1 MVKSFYLS
9 GNRWMLKYADGS
21 EVETTK
27 SPINGY
33 ECIGE
38 TMGVY
43 PFEDI
48 PVSYEVF
55 ELRPQFSKFSIT
67 IANEFISDRCPNS
80 FFEIE
85 FPNDSFLES
94 WWNFDNGLC
103 PIRINNKWGFVN
115 SSFEIEIQPQFDF
128 VGEVHTQKRGCW
140 RPEEFVHCITWEKG
154 TCKVEIDGKEA
165 FINEKGYI
173 LSKYEAAIR
182 LKRKLTVADIIELCH
197 EMLPE
202 QWKSCPW
209 RHPELIHG
217 IGLLA
222 SEEAL
227 NCYMSAYGEMHVGK
241 CRAAIMNFPFDIL
254 TGSIE
259 IVDWG
264 CGQGIGSATL
274 IEALQQRE
282 LLNWVKKSTLVEPS
296 PNAIHRAICNISKIV
311 NNNIEIDAIN
321 KFMPTKEV
329 VSGEILKS
337 IGYKYSNVIHV
348 FSNILDV
355 KAIDLAEVARMVAS
369 SHGNHFI
376 LCMGPK
382 NSAAY
387 RIEQFCSVFGEQ
399 PYFSQIDSVRYGRTQ
414 RTGHPYTCMTRC
426 FMYNGAPLDLSR
438 LLSYHDSDEQVF
450 NDYDIQLQWQ
460 NKLMSREKARV
471 AYRLQNI
478 LSVDDIMYIDP
489 VINEVTVDFII
500 VRPNRGLLLLN
511 VFEENL
517 DNCQLS
523 KDGKEISVLDKNR
536 VVVKTYQS
544 PIELINLCQISIKD
558 GIEELLMS
566 TIESSRNFGL
576 IKKVVVFTANDNNK
590 VRDFFGISSDQIN
603 YTYLFGNE
611 FISKKSVSQGLYTQI
626 GLINSSSY
634 FDDAVKRKIAKIL
647 SPSWHSYQEGKTG
660 VEPKGAQKKL
670 AVSQKAHQKISGVAG
685 SGKTHVLAARAVNAM
700 KRTGGDVLV
709 LTFNITLANYL
720 KYRLSE
726 IREDFSWEKIDIYPY
741 HQFFRIRASECQLH
755 VDYGAYDRLSF
766 FYDTPTHKRYSAIFV
781 DEVQDYTTEW
791 LRIVMQNFLLQN
803 GEFVVFGDPKQ
814 NVYHRPIDSNG
825 DIRLGVI
832 GGVWNKELSTGRRFT
847 NPRLATLATTFQ
859 AKFLSNQPIDTIS
872 TTTSLDN
879 TLNFQIVTYYN
890 MRGSFTMENLVS
902 KLTEIIN
909 NSNNDPKDFVV
920 LASYSKLLQT
930 IDSKYR
936 ETTGEETEITFVSTE
951 QYERLKELHKVSDEH
966 PASWKFNRD
975 YEALGRTRKQLF
987 TTDKRC
993 LKLSTIKSF
1002 KGWESPSVIIILDDE
1017 YNTKAA
1023 CRRPMEPEMMYTAIT
1038 RARES
1043 LYIINIGNETYDKFF
1058 KEQTI

>member
-1 MVKSFYLS
+1 MKPLKRFVQQNNGWAFLFEDGTTEFHPELNSDISAFGKGEFFEDSGYLS
-9 GNRWMLKYADGS
+9 CSWD
-21 EVETTK
+21 
-27 SPINGY
+27 
-33 ECIGE
+33 
-38 TMGVY
+38 
-43 PFEDI
+43 FD
-48 PVSYEVF
+48 
-55 ELRPQFSKFSIT
+55 
-67 IANEFISDRCPNS
+67 EFK
-80 FFEIE
+80 
-85 FPNDSFLES
+85 
-94 WWNFDNGLC
+94 LC
-103 PIRINNKWGFVN
+103 PICQNGKWGFVN
-115 SSFEIEIQPQFDF
+115 KKFEYIIPCKYDF
-128 VGEVHTQKRGCW
+128 AGLAVKDNVWIHCCTHTIYIHHYFWDAYTLSEQ
-140 RPEEFVHCITWEKG
+140 EFEKYPDFH
-154 TCKVEIDGKEA
+154 E
-165 FINEKGYI
+165 
-173 LSKYEAAIR
+173 R
-182 LKRKLTVADIIELCH
+182 LKPFCCPVLLGNKWVQIDENGNEFNFDDINSYKTVLNQIKNVSISSIIELCH
-197 EMLPE
+197 RLLPE
-202 QWKSCPW
+202 HWKPCPW
-209 RHPELIHG
+209 RHPELVHG

-241 CRAAIMNFPFDIL
+241 CRAAIMNFPFDKL

-282 LLNWVKKSTLVEPS
+282 LLNWVKKITLVEPS

-355 KAIDLAEVARMVAS
+355 KAIDLADIARMVAS
-369 SHGNHFI
+369 SHGNHYI
-376 LCMGPK
+376 ICMGPQ

-387 RIEQFCSVFGEQ
+387 RIDQFCSVFGNQE
-399 PYFSQIDSVRYGRTQ
+399 YFSRIDSVRYGRTQ
-414 RTGHPYTCMTRC
+414 RTGHPYTCKTRC
-426 FMYNGAPLDLSR
+426 FKYNGAPLDLSK
-438 LLSYHDSDEQVF
+438 LSSYHDSGEQVF

-460 NKLMSREKARV
+460 NGVMSREKARV
-471 AYRLQNI
+471 AYRLQSI

-489 VINEVTVDFII
+489 VINEVAVDFII

-511 VFEENL
+511 VFEEDLN
-517 DNCQLS
+517 NCQSS
-523 KDGKEISVLDKNR
+523 KDGKEISVLDGSGA
-536 VVVKTYQS
+536 VVKTYQS

-590 VRDFFGISSDQIN
+590 VREFFGISSEQID

-611 FISKKSVSQGLYTQI
+611 FFSKKSVSQGLYAQV
-626 GLINSSSY
+626 GLINTSSY
-634 FDDAVKRKIAKIL
+634 FDDAVKRKIAEIL
-647 SPSWHSYQEGKTG
+647 SPSWHSYLEGKTG
-660 VEPKGAQKKL
+660 IEPKGAQKKL
-670 AVSQKAHQKISGVAG
+670 VVSQNAHQKISGVAG

-720 KYRLSE
+720 KFRLSE

-755 VDYGAYDRLSF
+755 VDFGAYDRLSF
-766 FYDTPTHKRYSAIFV
+766 FDDTTTHKRYSAIFV

-791 LRIVMQNFLLQN
+791 LRIVMQNFLLPN

-872 TTTSLDN
+872 TTTGYDN

-890 MRGSFTMENLVS
+890 MRGSFTIENLVS
-902 KLTEIIN
+902 KLTEIMN

-936 ETTGEETEITFVSTE
+936 EMTGEETEITFVSTE

-1017 YNTKAA
+1017 YNAKAA
-1023 CRRPMEPEMMYTAIT
+1023 CRMPMEPEMMYTAIT

-1043 LYIINIGNETYDKFF
+1043 LYIINIGNETYDNFF

>member
-1 MVKSFYLS
+1 MKPLKHFIQQNNGWSFLFEDGTTEFHPALNSDISTFGKGEFFEDSGYLS
-9 GNRWMLKYADGS
+9 CSWD
-21 EVETTK
+21 
-27 SPINGY
+27 
-33 ECIGE
+33 
-38 TMGVY
+38 
-43 PFEDI
+43 FD
-48 PVSYEVF
+48 
-55 ELRPQFSKFSIT
+55 
-67 IANEFISDRCPNS
+67 EFK
-80 FFEIE
+80 
-85 FPNDSFLES
+85 
-94 WWNFDNGLC
+94 LC
-103 PIRINNKWGFVN
+103 PICKDGKWGFVN
-115 SSFEIEIQPQFDF
+115 NKFEYIIPCKYDFAGLAVKDQVYIHCCTHIIYFHHYFWDAYMLSEQESEIYPDFHEKIKPFCCPVLLGNRWLQIDENGNEFDF
-128 VGEVHTQKRGCW
+128 ENNNAYKTALNRIKNVN
-140 RPEEFVHCITWEKG
+140 I
-154 TCKVEIDGKEA
+154 
-165 FINEKGYI
+165 
-173 LSKYEAAIR
+173 SS
-182 LKRKLTVADIIELCH
+182 IIELCH

-202 QWKSCPW
+202 QWKAYPW

-241 CRAAIMNFPFDIL
+241 CRAAIMNFPFDKL

-282 LLNWVKKSTLVEPS
+282 LLNWVKKITLVEPS
-296 PNAIHRAICNISKIV
+296 PNAIHRAVCNISKIV

-329 VSGEILKS
+329 VPGEILAS
-337 IGYKYSNVIHV
+337 IGYRYSNVIHV

-399 PYFSQIDSVRYGRTQ
+399 SCFSQIDSVRYGRTQ

-438 LLSYHDSDEQVF
+438 LLSYHDSGEQVF

-460 NKLMSREKARV
+460 NKVMSREKARV

-489 VINEVTVDFII
+489 VINEVAVDFII

-511 VFEENL
+511 VFEDNL
-517 DNCQLS
+517 DDCQLS
-523 KDGKEISVLDKNR
+523 KDGKDISVLDENG

-566 TIESSRNFGL
+566 TIESRRNFGL
-576 IKKVVVFTANDNNK
+576 IKKAVVFTANDNNK
-590 VRDFFGISSDQIN
+590 VRDFFGISSEQIN

-611 FISKKSVSQGLYTQI
+611 FVSKNSVSQGLYIQI
-626 GLINSSSY
+626 GLTNISSY
-634 FDDAVKRKIAKIL
+634 FDDVVKRKIAKIL

-660 VEPKGAQKKL
+660 IEPKGAQREL
-670 AVSQKAHQKISGVAG
+670 VISRSTQQKISGVAG

-755 VDYGAYDRLSF
+755 VDFGAYDRLSF
-766 FYDTPTHKRYSAIFV
+766 FEDATVHKRYSAIFV

-791 LRIVMQNFLLQN
+791 LRIVMQNFLLPN

-832 GGVWNKELSTGRRFT
+832 RSEWNRQLSTGRRFT

-859 AKFLSNQPIDTIS
+859 AKFLSNQPVDTIS
-872 TTTSLDN
+872 TTTGFDN
-879 TLNFQIVTYYN
+879 TLNFQIATYYN
-890 MRGSFTMENLVS
+890 IRGSFSMENLVS

-951 QYERLKELHKVSDEH
+951 QYERLKKLHNVSDDH

-975 YEALGRTRKQLF
+975 YEAIGRTRKQLF

-1017 YNTKAA
+1017 YNAKAA